1 MEIIYFGHSAVIVKT
16 DLTIMIDPFILKNPL
31 CNSLPEDFSPDAIFL
46 THGHYDHIG
55 DALSISLRTGCKI
68 YAMAELSKWL
78 LAQGANVHGFNI
90 GGSVIIGNITV
101 SIVEAIHSSS
111 CPDGSYGGLACGF
124 VIQSEGKTL
133 YHAGDTALFEGMKYF
148 GSKFEIDVAMLPIG
162 GNYTMDYI
170 DAAVASTYLKPKTCI
185 PIHFN
190 TFPVINCNPADFENK
205 LNLTKTKYKLL
216 LPGETLIF

>member
-1 MEIIYFGHSAVIVKT
+1 MEIIYIGHSGVIVRT
-16 DLTIMIDPFILKNPL
+16 DLTIMIDPFILNNPL
-31 CNSLPEDFSPDAIFL
+31 CSNLPEDFSPDAIFL

-78 LAQGANVHGFNI
+78 SAQGAKVHGFNI
-90 GGSVIIGNITV
+90 GGSVRIGSNLV

-111 CPDGSYGGLACGF
+111 CPDGSYGGLACGI

-133 YHAGDTALFEGMKYF
+133 YHAGDTALFEGMKYI
-148 GSKFEIDVAMLPIG
+148 GRKFIIDVAMLPIG
-162 GNYTMDYI
+162 GNYTMDFI
-170 DAAVASTYLKPKTCI
+170 DAAVASAYLKPKICI

-190 TFPVINCNPADFENK
+190 TFPAICCNPTDFENE
-205 LNLTKTKYKLL
+205 LNLIGLKYKLL
-216 LPGETLIF
+216 EPGEAFTF